1 MTTQFDISALGLTV
15 TEGGV
20 YSFTLTPKAALGSDT
35 VIRWEI
41 VPKGEL
47 PISSSDFSA
56 LSGVVNFASGAVD
69 AQTVTITPSDD
80 SVLEV
85 LKHFEIRVYEVV
97 GDRDDT
103 TTETDDILIGSQ
115 DVTLSDDETDDYGS
129 SRLSSTG
136 EANILTAANT
146 QDLTTSGGGGDDIYI
161 ITRFQHGDVSISDTF
176 GTNLVKFDAGVTITD
191 YSETSVSFFGNV
203 SILSVSLT
211 LSTGAEV
218 MIDAPLSFSF
228 QLGDGETL
236 SYADFKTAIG
246 ASGTN
251 ATSALAADYAVTTQ
265 TSVPDISGNTEDA
278 PTQRLVSTGEA
289 DVLGAGGDFSFTAS
303 GGGGDDTY
311 IITRFQH
318 GDVSISDTF
327 GTNLVKFDAGVTITD
342 YSETSV
348 SFFGNVSILS
358 VSLTLSTGAE
368 VMIDAPL
375 PFSFQLG
382 DGEVLSYADFKMVIG
397 ASGTAGSSALAA
409 DYTVTAPQVPTEEP
423 EANNAPTVAAAI
435 GSQTATED
443 TAFSLDISSV
453 FADVDAGDTLTYS
466 VSGASWLTLTGTTLS
481 GTPLQEHVGTHT
493 ITVTASDGNGGT
505 VTETFTL
512 TVENT
517 DDAPVFE
524 GEKAQ
529 TVTIGGI
536 KFTYLG
542 DTADFSIRFQYET
555 NTDAHEI
562 SIESGNLLKITT
574 SQRLHLN
581 LQQIVDLVNGDTAAV
596 VATGYANY
604 ADTRTEA
611 EKLLVH
617 AELVDPSTGS
627 NALNYDAFFG
637 TQWAQGAGLTHG
649 MSPSSEI
656 RTAITWDENR
666 DANDVVFTARATD
679 EDNVA
684 GQPATDIVTYELV
697 SGAGDNSY
705 FAIDA
710 NTGEVRFAATPDYET
725 KASYVVHVKATS
737 VTTLGEGGGGSL
749 QEATAQYTVNLNDNN
764 DAPTLANA
772 IDDQTVQEDRDFS
785 LDISGN
791 FSDPDSD
798 TLTYAATLADGS
810 ALPSWL
816 SFDENTGIFS
826 GRPAQS
832 DAGTLSVRVTATD
845 PSGEAVTDTFDIV
858 VENTDNNA
866 PVFETTGTE
875 NTITVAGIKFTYSG
889 DSPSFYV
896 EADQDI
902 DTTYIGILYREDQN
916 SLYLTVSR
924 TNFTLQTIVDM
935 VNGNLTHT
943 DFSGF
948 RSDQYGDD
956 RNNEQKALVTAE
968 LVDPTTG
975 DDALD
980 YDAFFGGTGSTKYHY
995 LSTPVTWNENSDA
1008 ADVVFT
1014 VSATDADNIAGQPA
1028 TDTITYELIDG
1039 HGDNAFFTIDETT
1052 GEVRFAA
1059 TPDYETQSSY
1069 EVRIKAVSTS
1079 TLGSGSTKETIIQYR
1094 VDLTDTNDAPEFATA
1109 PLEATV
1115 NVNGIIIR
1123 AKDINESLDI
1133 HFIPTATE
1141 EEPGVFLDTANNRLN
1156 VKAGSEAGTLNAL
1169 LDLINGDTD
1178 FTDKFEAFLAD
1189 GTDGTTSIN
1198 TSDAAWNGRTFSL
1211 TVIDGAA
1218 TPIPVQ
1224 AAEEV
1229 TLTEAMLGLS
1239 DVDSQDGSG
1248 NVIGTM
1254 TLTVS
1259 NVENGKFQLSGADA
1273 TQFTLA
1279 DVRAGNVKFVHDGS
1293 PHTDGARFT
1302 MVANDGQADSAAVI
1316 FTFAVAHANRAP
1328 TLELASA
1335 NHTHDTAVSENAD
1348 GTADTAAFGIVTF
1361 ADVDEDDTGTNL
1373 QFFIGTAAD
1382 TQTNALP
1389 HNGTEQT
1396 VQGVVESTDV
1406 PALDGT
1412 DLGDFL
1418 FTRTVGGEVS
1428 WSFTLEE
1435 ANARS
1440 LGSGQTATVSVWLRV
1455 SDGGLET
1462 VKKLSVTVTGN
1473 NDAPTETNHEDA
1485 SFGGTGVIFTADMLK
1500 WSDVDANDGASQI
1513 TYTLTAVPDSGKL
1526 QISGDG
1532 IDWYDM
1538 SVSETFSQNDVNNGY
1553 VRYVPDASTP
1563 ADTSFKYTVT
1573 DGKADASAE
1582 KTFTLTFDNEA
1593 PTVDI
1598 APSAFTHDLDVIEQG
1613 IGEVTETGFTI
1624 HGIKFTLKAGQTA
1637 VDFAFVQESTPNGPE
1652 LRFANGRNEL
1662 VFNKDLSRQEIA
1674 GIVSASTDS
1683 RYVTVLPHDVNLS
1696 EAISQA
1702 DLVATGTITP
1712 TTTTKTTQ
1720 ISDST
1725 ANGVITFADADE
1737 GDTGETLKFF
1747 VGISAGSQATE
1758 LAHGD
1763 VYVFVQGV
1771 VESSDVT
1778 ALNGANLGSFIL
1790 HRTGA
1795 GQVTWEFELNNDNAD
1810 VLTAGQTAT
1819 VSIWVRVSD
1828 GYADSEVKK
1837 LTITVTGTNDAPT
1850 IAGTDVTATVTEDY
1864 TSGGQIQLSF
1874 NDPDGAEADVVFR
1887 AKVAHGI
1894 TAAEAEAQVNTVAKV
1909 GTTDLVFV
1917 EDGSLTIIDIEG
1929 TYGTFRLDRTDSTG
1943 GFGWR
1948 YLPNTAAQ
1956 ALKAGETV
1964 YETLGVYGTDGAAN
1978 GEVKLLTVTI
1988 TGVNDAP
1995 TITGPTSIDYTEND
2009 TSLIAT
2015 FDISDPDGDELAYQF
2030 SGNPETFNFNRET
2043 GELRFI
2049 NPPDYESRESG
2060 MVTFG
2065 VRVTDSSGAAATH
2078 SLTINLQDVEE
2089 APAFVK
2095 VQEIN
2100 LHDLIIL
2107 TQKEVGHRATSVEF
2121 NISPSGAQV
2130 LYSGGDTI
2138 TIGTD
2143 ATLNTAQKLVD
2154 FLNSKWEI
2162 NLHFEIALADG
2173 ADGNTAIDL
2182 TSNEWDGRVFEA
2194 EDSDTDATIP
2204 DTEFDED
2211 VNNVLALAKYFTDSD
2226 GDTLSYTATLA
2237 DGTALPS
2244 WLTLNAVTGYF
2255 SGTPL
2260 QADVGTLDITVTATD
2275 PSGLSV
2281 SDTFT
2286 LTIKDVNDAPVITPI
2301 DTTTS
2306 SVNING
2312 LILTAKFPT
2321 NAPDI
2326 EFRFSANNPST
2337 GREGNKVL
2345 IYGDASIN
2353 TLQKM
2358 HDLLI
2363 GAQGIQEHYT
2373 ITFASGV
2380 DGTTAIDPS
2389 DTSKWAGNTFSPVYP
2404 DDHVLSTPET
2414 TTSQVSVTVRQ
2425 VSINGVIFRAKDTSD
2440 TTSLNFNAASSPGD
2454 TNVSYLSHANRLV
2467 IEANSDDI
2475 TTLQKLIDW
2484 LKTYTVFTSRFD
2496 VFLADG
2502 VAGSTAV
2509 AMGGSAWQGL
2519 IFTTS
2524 TLETTEM
2531 REVETPVKATAPL
2544 LSAEGDPVREVNIN
2558 GIIFRAKDDSDETDI
2573 FFSRHVPG
2581 SGVESA
2587 YHASGILTIHADPSD
2602 VNTLQKLINFVNGYT
2617 DVTSR
2622 FDVSLADGVDG
2633 DTAID
2638 LTDSSWNRQTF
2649 NTALKTSIV
2658 PVPITEGGTITITE
2672 EMLGITDEDP
2682 DDNPG
2687 GVLDGTM
2694 LISVHE
2700 TQNGAFYI
2708 NGIRIDLF
2716 TVQQV
2721 RDGLVTFVHD
2731 GGERHEVE
2739 NGLKSTTL
2747 RPTFFK
2753 ISVSDGRATSDP
2765 VTFELDVT
2773 PVDDPITL
2781 ADAYEVNINGL
2792 VIRHKLGMSAEI
2804 LFQGVNTEPYIDR
2817 GFGVSIVEGININT
2831 RSASPEFSTLNN
2843 FIKWLNNNS
2852 DFNEYYEASLGDGAD
2867 GEAAIDVSD
2876 GTWSGRHQLTKVAN
2890 DFNVPDQTA
2899 LEDAAFTLDISGYFT
2914 DPDAFAITYTA
2925 TLKNGDALPDWLSF
2939 NSATGVFTGTPT
2951 QADVKRLAIKLT
2963 ATSSDGTSIIEN
2975 FAIDVQNVDD
2985 NAPVITG
2992 ASETTKHSFIVSGV
3006 EFTYIGEPPAGF
3018 FVSVLQASSSTYTIS
3033 ETTKNGNSG
3042 LFINVDYLTRQQ
3054 IVDMIN
3060 QDITAIGSYTISDS
3074 RTSPLITASL
3084 VGDDGDADFNISTDP
3099 TNVFGG
3105 SKDYSLTDFT
3115 YTAVSPEITISETTA
3130 PSTAVFTAQA
3140 TDADNLAG
3148 QTPTDIITYELVAGA
3163 GDNSYFRID
3172 AETGAVHFIDP
3183 PDFDTQAR
3191 YEVHVKAISTSSLGA
3206 GSVQEAT
3213 AIYIVNLT
3221 DAAVDNQ
3228 TVQEDTAFSFTVP
3241 ADAFDSD
3248 NPIES
3253 YTATLADGTALP
3265 KWLKFDTDTAT
3276 FFGTPPQSAVGDL
3289 KIAVSGATA
3298 SGATVLEEFILSV
3311 ENIDDNAPVFDSIGL
3326 RPAYEIT
3333 IQGIKFTYTAEDA
3346 PDDFSLFFSY
3356 TKTSVEHYIDFRSS
3370 PSEFYYIGTSHDG
3383 LTLQDIVDLVNDN
3396 PAAAS
3401 FGGYQDRL
3409 TDEEKS
3415 YIRAELVDS
3424 NSGSTALDY
3433 AIWFGS
3439 TQVGSRK
3446 HHYMELGT
3454 GPDVV
3459 PAYETD
3465 LDENTDASEI
3475 VFTASA
3481 TDADNIDG
3489 QTPTDTIHYE
3499 LVSGAGDNAYFTID
3513 AATGAVRFA
3522 ATPNYETKAS
3532 YAVHVKA
3539 ISTSTLGDGSTQETT
3554 NQYTVNLNDVNDAP
3568 EIRPYVPTTQT
3579 IDLNGLITLTA
3590 KTNNPPDVLFHVAPS
3605 NHDVLLDSFATGG
3618 PALTVRPGS
3627 NEVTTVGDFFEYLQA
3642 ESFVTDHYDIAIAD
3656 GVLAT
3661 TEIDLSDRTKWHTQQ
3676 FSPVDTGYHPLHEP
3690 TDGAWKVN
3698 VNGIIFEAIDRFET
3712 AEIFFTYIP
3721 AGRVAYI
3728 EYFSNVDQIRV
3739 RGLVDTHNTLQKLV
3753 DFINTQPDATDRF
3766 KIYLADGV
3774 DGDTT
3779 IDLQDSD
3786 VWELRTFHL
3795 PTISEPVDALGEGE
3809 ALTITEDMLALSDVD
3824 AGDQDANGNLLG
3836 TMILKVSDVINGV
3849 FQLSG
3854 SDVTQF
3860 TLADVRAG
3868 NVKFVHDGSDSTADD
3883 AEQTR
3888 FTLVANDGD
3897 VDSAPITF
3905 AVDIFPPRKIAI
3917 HGLVFTT
3924 TSKDVVDIEIGTS
3937 GSTTDVSY
3945 DSDTGRLTINFYK
3958 QSTTGLGA
3966 TLDNIVIFLSR
3977 DNIFTADFIA
3987 QGFTVA
3993 VADGVDGSTVKW
4005 NFGDD
4010 DADDDTIEVTK
4021 GEVYAIA
4028 PAGNRAPYLNSR
4040 LSGYTQDFNVREEGT
4055 DVGARDTS
4063 ATGFISFFDPDGD
4076 AGESL
4081 KIYIGQSADNQD
4093 TLVTDNSIVRIKAHI
4108 TVSDVPS
4115 LVGVELDNIIFVQ
4128 TDNVLSW
4135 TFNMVG
4141 SPGKIVDVLG
4151 DGQTAQIDFW
4161 VRVSD
4166 GYADS
4171 AVEKYTITIQGSND
4185 APTEAANTGTIYED
4199 KDTPIILTTEMLQW
4213 TDADDNDGPS
4223 EVEYR
4228 LTELNSGKL
4237 EFNHAT
4243 LGWITLLAGQRISQE
4258 DIDAGNVRYVP
4269 NATTPATAIFK
4280 FTVTDGDYTSSEQ
4293 SFRFRFYDPD
4303 ANDAPEEVHNNGASY
4318 TSDVENFVLT
4328 TAMLQ
4333 WDDFDTDDGAG
4344 EITYTLTGVPAS
4356 GKMQIS
4362 ADGTTWYDMGNGET
4376 FTQAQIDAGQIRY
4389 VADTTTPASASFTFT
4404 VSDGEATASAAQT
4417 FTITLENTPPAEK
4430 TNNGATYMATDAN
4443 IVLTTAML
4451 EWTDIDAGDTVW
4463 DIVYRLVSVPSSGT
4477 LQKHVSGVWVN
4488 LSVGGIFAQ
4497 GQIDA
4502 GHVRYVPDSSTPA
4515 DASFTFTVED
4525 GEETSAVQTFEV
4537 SLVTANTPTVDT
4549 RIPDY
4554 TIDENA
4560 PWEISLGSYFSDP
4573 DGDTLTYTIT
4583 LADGSPLPS
4592 WIAYTSSINT
4602 LSGSPTQAD
4611 VGTISVRVTASD
4623 GTESISDVFKIT
4635 VNNVDD
4641 NFPIFTHIEGTDE
4654 SITIQGIKF
4663 IYGEGHSDFGLR
4675 LNYAS
4680 SVKHVIDYGDGG
4692 RMDVT
4697 TSHTGLTRQD
4707 IVDLVNGNTAAA
4719 AFAGYLDGRSDEEKG
4734 WLRAELVDPTTG
4746 GTAIDY
4752 ADFFGGTTAPF
4763 HKTYTLRIPYSWDE
4777 NRPASDV
4784 VLTVEATD
4792 ADNIAGQTP
4801 TDIIT
4806 YELVE
4811 AASWHDNDYFTIDET
4826 TGEVRFAVTPDF
4838 ETKSSYI
4845 VSIRA
4850 TSTSTL
4856 GEGSVKTNHRSY
4868 KITLNDTNDAPEEAH
4883 NIGGTY
4889 DKDADSLVLT
4899 KAMLEWTDI
4908 DANHGAG
4915 DVTYRMTQGPDSG
4928 KLQLNQ
4934 NGAWVDLS
4942 TPANANR
4949 REQTL
4954 EDFTGYEDAYANGT
4968 DASDGLFHFKGTFT
4982 LSGNTWSASDVTVYN
4997 EATGETHYRATD
5009 SGVTTLTA
5017 GTTQLVFYL
5026 NSSGVWDISPV
5037 PPSVPPQV
5045 FTKYF
5050 VLATVNA
5057 AGDGWD
5063 FGGTSRTATDI
5074 IFNSFS
5080 STSLP
5085 TSFTQTDI
5093 ENGNVRYVPDGT
5105 ERASTNFKFTVDDGE
5120 SERSAEQTFEITY
5133 TPPTREVTIHGIL
5146 FKTTNEDVETI
5157 VFGASLTSGIAANYS
5172 ATTKVLTV
5180 FAPAPN
5186 QTLADII
5193 AIFNATNNRSGDS
5206 ISFTAELAE
5215 GADGTHTFNRGADD
5229 NDPTTIEYTFGESFT
5244 VPDFVDTNTAPTQ
5257 TSNTGATYNSGD
5269 ANLVLTTAM
5278 LQWTDADEDDGAAQ
5292 VTYTLTGVPASG
5304 LLQFNNP
5311 DVGGDW
5317 VNLSVGNTFTQ
5328 ADIDGGNLRYV
5339 PHSTT
5344 PAAASFSF
5352 TVSDGE
5358 ADASAVQTFAIAINQ
5373 PPVELHNKGMSYL
5386 ASAESAYITGFLLQW
5401 EDSDADDTAAQL
5413 VYELTAAPAS
5423 GQLNLW
5429 LEVDQI
5435 WVNLSLG
5442 SKFTQEDID
5451 NNYVRYVPDSTT
5463 PADAT
5468 FKFTVSD
5475 GDYTSAEQTFE
5486 IELNQPP
5493 SEVLNTG
5500 ASYEADD
5507 TSLTITSDML
5517 QWSDPNDDAHSIT
5530 YRLTSLPSSGTLQVD
5545 QGGGIV
5551 FNLVLHQGGTNSFTQ
5566 ADIDAGHLRY
5576 VPDANTPATV
5586 SFKFTVDDGRDA
5598 HKSTEQTF
5606 TITLN
5611 EATEETTVGDAEARE
5626 VNIHGLIFKT
5636 TSDDAISIILT
5647 STSDSGYA
5655 GYSGTNTLTVSIP
5668 TVNSIS
5674 DYTLSGLVTFLTT
5687 SFNAQSALR
5696 DDGWTVE
5703 LADDADGTHKLNFG
5717 ADDSSDSTIEVTK
5730 GTTYTIPAAPA
5741 EEEET
5746 REVNVHGLLFKT
5758 TNDDAVDVRLSTA
5771 SETPTYASYDSGT
5784 GRLTIFINAPKNL
5797 AEYVTILNGLSAL
5810 SDNGWSVE
5818 VAADSNGTD
5827 SFNFNSGSVHALPAV
5842 EVPNTAPTLDIAPSG
5857 HTHDTDVTESGAG
5870 ETVTTITHHG
5880 IIFTLK
5886 EGKTAL
5892 NISVSHTS
5900 DTGLSV
5906 DGGNNKLFFDLSPTR
5921 QAIVDLFNT
5930 DSDSHYTAA
5939 LADGVDGSQTINRG
5953 NWYNDLVLT
5962 PTTSTTGAGD
5972 DSAGGVMTLGD
5983 ADADDTASS
5992 LELFVGTSADSQTN
6006 SIAHGGIQTIQGV
6019 VESSDVPSLNGANLG
6034 SFTVERS
6041 ASDAARVDWSFTL
6054 SDSAA
6059 ASLGEGQTA
6068 TASVWLRVYDGEDS
6082 SEVKKLSVTITGT
6095 NDAPTVSQTAVTIEV
6110 ARGATLSM
6118 ADLADDIGWS
6128 DPDADDSVFSYFKL
6142 DFTDTIVGGRFYVDN
6157 EQKTATEL
6165 EALTSGNLEFR
6176 AGNKAAS
6183 AFSFTLQVGD
6193 GGADG
6198 TDATDLLD
6206 AITVTIDVL

>member
-56 LSGVVNFASGAVD
+56 LSGVVNFASGDTD
-69 AQTVTITPSDD
+69 AQTVTLTPSDD

-85 LKHFEIRVYEVV
+85 LKHFELRVYEVV
-97 GDRDDT
+97 GARDDT
-103 TTETDDILIGSQ
+103 SSETDDILIGSQ
-115 DVTLSDDETDDYGS
+115 DVTLSDDETDDYGGS
-129 SRLSSTG
+129 LLVSTT
-136 EANILTAANT
+136 EANILTAGNT
-146 QDLTTSGGGGDDIYI
+146 QDLNLIGAGGDDNYV
-161 ITRFQHGDVSISDTF
+161 ITRFQHGDIDISDAL
-176 GTNLVKFDAGVTITD
+176 GANLIKFDAGVTITG
-191 YSETSVSFFGNV
+191 YSESSSLVFGFLTV
-203 SILSVSLT
+203 IESVSLT
-211 LSTGAEV
+211 LSTGAV
-218 MIDAPLSFSF
+218 VRITSPAGKFSY
-228 QLGDGETL
+228 QLGDGEAL

-251 ATSALAADYAVTTQ
+251 ETSALATDYTITTA
-265 TSVPDISGNTEDA
+265 TAVPDISGNTGSV
-278 PTQRLVSTGEA
+278 PTETLVTTIHS
-289 DVLGAGGDFSFTAS
+289 DVIGMGGDVDFSAIGAGGD
-303 GGGGDDTY
+303 DVY
-311 IITRFQH
+311 VITRFQH
-318 GDVSISDTF
+318 GDIDISDALGANLIKFDVGVSIT
-327 GTNLVKFDAGVTITD
+327 G
-342 YSETSV
+342 YSESSSLV
-348 SFFGNVSILS
+348 FGFLTVIES
-358 VSLTLSTGAE
+358 VSLTLSTGA
-368 VMIDAPL
+368 VVSITSPGGK
-375 PFSFQLG
+375 FSYQLG
-382 DGEVLSYADFKMVIG
+382 DGETLDYDAFKTAIG
-397 ASGTAGSSALAA
+397 ASGTNADSALAA

-423 EANNAPTVAAAI
+423 EANNAPTVATEI
-435 GSQTATED
+435 PDQTATED

-453 FADVDAGDTLTYS
+453 FADADGDTLTYS
-466 VSGASWLTLTGTTLS
+466 ISGNPSWLTLTGTTLS

-611 EKLLVH
+611 EKLLVR

-627 NALNYDAFFG
+627 NGLNYDAFFG

-649 MSPSSEI
+649 MSPGSEI
-656 RTAITWDENR
+656 HTAITWDENA
-666 DANDVVFTARATD
+666 DANGVVFTAQATD
-679 EDNVA
+679 EDNIP
-684 GQPATDIVTYELV
+684 GQTATDIITYELV
-697 SGAGDNSY
+697 SGAGDNS
-705 FAIDA
+705 FFSIDSA
-710 NTGEVRFAATPDYET
+710 TGAVRFLASPDYE
-725 KASYVVHVKATS
+725 AQANYIVHIKATS
-737 VTTLGEGGGGSL
+737 TNASSGNTTET
-749 QEATAQYTVNLNDNN
+749 TAQYRVNLNNLN
-764 DAPTLANA
+764 DAPALAEA
-772 IDDQTVQEDRDFS
+772 LADQTAAEDRDFNFDVS
-785 LDISGN
+785 AA
-791 FSDPDSD
+791 FSDPDGD
-798 TLTYAATLADGS
+798 TLTYTATLADGS
-810 ALPSWL
+810 ALPDWL

-866 PVFETTGTE
+866 PVFEATGTE

-1008 ADVVFT
+1008 ANVVFT

-1052 GEVRFAA
+1052 GAVRFAA

-1079 TLGSGSTKETIIQYR
+1079 TLGDGSTKETTIQYR

-1123 AKDINESLDI
+1123 AKDINETLDI

-1141 EEPGVFLDTANNRLN
+1141 EEPGVFLDSTNNRLN
-1156 VKAGSEAGTLNAL
+1156 VKAGSEVGTLNAL
-1169 LDLINGDTD
+1169 LDLMNGDTD
-1178 FTDKFEAFLAD
+1178 FTDKFEALLAN

-1198 TSDAAWNGRTFSL
+1198 TSDAAWNTRTFSL

-1229 TLTEAMLGLS
+1229 VLTEAMLGLS

-1302 MVANDGQADSAAVI
+1302 MVANDGQTNSAAVI
-1316 FTFAVAHANRAP
+1316 FTFTVAHANRAP
-1328 TLELASA
+1328 TLDINPTGRTQDL
-1335 NHTHDTAVSENAD
+1335 AVSEHAD
-1348 GTADTAAFGIVTF
+1348 GLADQNAFGIITF
-1361 ADVDEDDTGTNL
+1361 ADVDDDDTGTNL
-1373 QFFIGTAAD
+1373 QFFIGTDAD

-1389 HNGTEQT
+1389 HNGASQT
-1396 VQGVVESTDV
+1396 IQGVVESTDA
-1406 PALDGT
+1406 PALEGV
-1412 DLGDFL
+1412 DLGDFV
-1418 FTRTVGGEVS
+1418 FTRTVDGEVS

-1435 ANARS
+1435 SLARS
-1440 LGSGQTATVSVWLRV
+1440 LGSGQTATVSAWVRV
-1455 SDGGLET
+1455 SDGGLDAVE
-1462 VKKLSVTVTGN
+1462 KLSVTVSGN
-1473 NDAPTETNHEDA
+1473 NDAPTQTNNTGA
-1485 SFGGTGVIFTADMLK
+1485 SFGGTGVVLSSTLLQ
-1500 WSDVDANDGASQI
+1500 WSDVDANDVPSQI
-1513 TYTLTAVPDSGKL
+1513 TYTLTGVPASGKM
-1526 QISGDG
+1526 QISADG
-1532 IDWYDM
+1532 TTWYDM
-1538 SVSETFSQNDVNNGY
+1538 SVNETFTQADINNGY
-1553 VRYVPDASTP
+1553 IRYVPDASTP

-1582 KTFTLTFDNEA
+1582 KTFTLTFDNVA

-1598 APSAFTHDLDVIEQG
+1598 APSGIDQDTQITESG
-1613 IGEVTETGFTI
+1613 IGEITTTGFTV
-1624 HGIKFTLKAGQTA
+1624 HGIEFTLKEGQTA

-1662 VFNKDLSRQEIA
+1662 VFNKDLSRQEIVA
-1674 GIVSASTDS
+1674 TVSTSPDS
-1683 RYVTVLPHDVNLS
+1683 RYVTFLPHDVNLT

-1712 TTTTKTTQ
+1712 TTTTKTGR
-1720 ISDST
+1720 IGDALAS
-1725 ANGVITFADADE
+1725 GFITFADADAN
-1737 GDTGETLKFF
+1737 DTGETLKFF
-1747 VGISAGSQATE
+1747 VGTSAGSQATE

-1795 GQVTWEFELNNDNAD
+1795 GQVTWEFELNNENAD

-1837 LTITVTGTNDAPT
+1837 LTVTVTGTNDAPT
-1850 IAGTDVTATVTEDY
+1850 ITSTDVAITVTEDDVVA
-1864 TSGGQIQLSF
+1864 TPHRLNF
-1874 NDPDGAEADVVFR
+1874 DDPDGANADVTFR
-1887 AKVAHGI
+1887 AKIAHGT
-1894 TAAEAEAQVNTVAKV
+1894 TAAEASAQVDSAAEI
-1909 GTTDLVFV
+1909 GSTDLAFIQ
-1917 EDGSLTIIDIEG
+1917 DGALNYIDIVG
-1929 TYGTFRLDRTDSTG
+1929 TYGTFGLDRADSTG
-1943 GFGWR
+1943 VLTWR
-1948 YLPNTAAQ
+1948 YTPGAGAQ
-1956 ALKAGETV
+1956 VLKAGETV
-1964 YETLGVYGTDGAAN
+1964 YESIGIYGTDGTAD
-1978 GEVKLLTVTI
+1978 GEIIVITVTI

-1995 TITGPTSIDYTEND
+1995 TVTGPTSVDYTEN
-2009 TSLIAT
+2009 TTGVVAT
-2015 FDISDPDGDELAYQF
+2015 INVNDPDGDALTYSF
-2030 SGNPETFNFNRET
+2030 SGEHHLFDFDETT
-2043 GELRFI
+2043 GELRFK
-2049 NPPDYESRESG
+2049 NPPDYEAYTNGR
-2060 MVTFG
+2060 VTFG
-2065 VRVTDSSGAAATH
+2065 LRAEDTSGASTTY

-2089 APAFVK
+2089 APTLVK

-2100 LHDLIIL
+2100 LNDLIIL
-2107 TQKEVGHRATSVEF
+2107 TEKEVGSSVTKVEF
-2121 NISPSGAQV
+2121 LETPAGASDTV
-2130 LYSGGDTI
+2130 TYLGGDTI
-2138 TIGTD
+2138 NVHIGSSI
-2143 ATLNTAQKLVD
+2143 NTAQKLID
-2154 FLNSKWEI
+2154 FFLADRDITERYD
-2162 NLHFEIALADG
+2162 IALADG
-2173 ADGNTAIDL
+2173 VSGDAVVNIADAKWGGEFFTE
-2182 TSNEWDGRVFEA
+2182 T
-2194 EDSDTDATIP
+2194 DSDTDAEIAARTIQ
-2204 DTEFDED
+2204 EDESFIYT
-2211 VNNVLALAKYFTDSD
+2211 VAKFFTDSD

-3627 NEVTTVGDFFEYLQA
+3627 NEVTTVGDFFGYLQA
-3642 ESFVTDHYDIAIAD
+3642 ESFVTDNYDIAIAD

-3690 TDGAWKVN
+3690 TDGARKVN
-3698 VNGIIFEAIDRFET
+3698 INGIIFEAIDEFET
-3712 AEIFFTYIP
+3712 ADIFFTYIP
-3721 AGRVAYI
+3721 SGRTARVTYS
-3728 EYFSNVDQIRV
+3728 SNFNNIQV
-3739 RGLVDTHNTLQKLV
+3739 RGDIHTHNTLQKLV
-3753 DFINTQPDATDRF
+3753 DFINTQSDATSRF

-3774 DGDTT
+3774 DGATV
-3779 IDLQDSD
+3779 IDLQDTD
-3786 VWELRTFHL
+3786 VWELRLFSL
-3795 PTISEPVDALGEGE
+3795 PAGSEPVDALGEGE
-3809 ALTITEDMLALSDVD
+3809 ALTITETMLALSDVD

-3836 TMILKVSDVINGV
+3836 TMILKVSNVKNGV

-3854 SDVTQF
+3854 VDVTQF

-3993 VADGVDGSTVKW
+3993 VADGVDGDTQW

-4213 TDADDNDGPS
+4213 TDVDDNDGPS

-4243 LGWITLLAGQRISQE
+4243 LGWITLRAGQRISQE

-4280 FTVTDGDYTSSEQ
+4280 FTVTDGDYTSGEQ

-4318 TSDVENFVLT
+4318 TSDMENFVLT

-4344 EITYTLTGVPAS
+4344 EITYTLTGVPSS

-4362 ADGTTWYDMGNGET
+4362 ADGTTWYDMSVNET
-4376 FTQAQIDAGQIRY
+4376 FTQADIDNGNIRY

-4417 FTITLENTPPAEK
+4417 FTITLENTAPTEK

-4443 IVLTTAML
+4443 IVLTKAML
-4451 EWTDIDAGDTVW
+4451 EWTDIDAGDTTGE
-4463 DIVYRLVSVPSSGT
+4463 IIYRLVSVPSSGK
-4477 LQKHVSGVWVN
+4477 LELNSVN
-4488 LSVGGIFAQ
+4488 LGGWHGLSAGNNFTQAD
-4497 GQIDA
+4497 IDN
-4502 GHVRYVPDSSTPA
+4502 GNVRYVADSSTPA
-4515 DASFTFTVED
+4515 SASFTFTVDD
-4525 GEETSAVQTFEV
+4525 GESARSPVQTFEIT
-4537 SLVTANTPTVDT
+4537 LTTANTPTVST
-4549 RIPDY
+4549 RIPDQ
-4554 TIDENA
+4554 TVNEDA
-4560 PWEISLGSYFSDP
+4560 GWEISLGSYFSDP
-4573 DGDTLTYTIT
+4573 DGDSLTYTIT
-4583 LADGSPLPS
+4583 LADGSPAPS
-4592 WIAYTSSINT
+4592 WIFYSSDVKTI
-4602 LSGSPTQAD
+4602 GGIPRAAD
-4611 VGTISVRVTASD
+4611 IGTISLRVTASD
-4623 GTESISDVFKIT
+4623 GTESISDVFKLT
-4635 VNNVDD
+4635 VNNID
-4641 NFPIFTHIEGTDE
+4641 NNVPIFSQIEGVEE

-4663 IYGEGHSDFGLR
+4663 IYGEGHNDFSLR

-4752 ADFFGGTTAPF
+4752 ADFFGGTVAPF
-4763 HKTYTLRIPYSWDE
+4763 HKTYALRIPYSWDE

-4784 VLTVEATD
+4784 VLTVQATD
-4792 ADNIAGQTP
+4792 ADNIAGETP
-4801 TDIIT
+4801 TETIT
-4806 YELVE
+4806 YSLTS
-4811 AASWHDNDYFTIDET
+4811 AGSWHDNDYFTIDET
-4826 TGEVRFAVTPDF
+4826 TGEVRFAQTPDF

-4856 GEGSVKTNHRSY
+4856 GEGSVRTNHRAY
-4868 KITLNDTNDAPEEAH
+4868 EITINDTNDAPEEAH
-4883 NIGGTY
+4883 NIGGSY
-4889 DKDADSLVLT
+4889 GKSASSLVLT
-4899 KAMLEWTDI
+4899 KTMLEWTDI

-5133 TPPTREVTIHGIL
+5133 TPPTREVTIHGML
-5146 FKTTNEDVETI
+5146 FKTTNEDIESIT
-5157 VFGASLTSGIAANYS
+5157 FGVSLTSGVISRYS
-5172 ATTKVLTV
+5172 TTTKVLEIGGPSTG
-5180 FAPAPN
+5180 
-5186 QTLADII
+5186 QKLEDII
-5193 AIFNATNNRSGDS
+5193 KFLNATDNRAGDS
-5206 ISFTAELAE
+5206 ISFTVELAE

-5278 LQWTDADEDDGAAQ
+5278 LQWTDADDDDGAAE
-5292 VTYTLTGVPASG
+5292 VTYTLTAVPASG
-5304 LLQFNNP
+5304 KMQISA
-5311 DVGGDW
+5311 DGTTWYDMS
-5317 VNLSVGNTFTQ
+5317 VNETFTQ
-5328 ADIDGGNLRYV
+5328 ADIDAGRIRYA
-5339 PHSTT
+5339 PDSST

-5373 PPVELHNKGMSYL
+5373 PPTETANTGANYTDDADSVV
-5386 ASAESAYITGFLLQW
+5386 ITTALLQW
-5401 EDSDADDTAAQL
+5401 EDSDGTSSEIT
-5413 VYELTAAPAS
+5413 YTLTAAPVS
-5423 GQLNLW
+5423 GKM
-5429 LEVDQI
+5429 QI
-5435 WVNLSLG
+5435 SGDGTQWYDMSVNET
-5442 SKFTQEDID
+5442 FTQADID
-5451 NNYVRYVPDSTT
+5451 NGYVRYVPDSTT

-5475 GDYTSAEQTFE
+5475 GDYTSAEQTFALTVE
-5486 IELNQPP
+5486 EAVTDEHAPVFENVETTHSVTIQGIKFTFTGDTYPAAGFYIAIAETSQFYLSHTTHEGQTGLSIWLPDSTETATRQQVIDLVN
-5493 SEVLNTG
+5493 EVLTSSDLIGSHTIHQNRPAGVRYITASLAETGTGDQSFTSDGTLVRHQLVSSAPTISWDENTDASEIVFTATATDADNIAG
-5500 ASYEADD
+5500 QTPTETITYELVSGMGDNSYFTIDAATGAVRFAASPDYETKASYEVHVKAIS
-5507 TSLTITSDML
+5507 TS
-5517 QWSDPNDDAHSIT
+5517 
-5530 YRLTSLPSSGTLQVD
+5530 TLGDGSTKETTQQYTV
-5545 QGGGIV
+5545 
-5551 FNLVLHQGGTNSFTQ
+5551 NLN
-5566 ADIDAGHLRY
+5566 DIDE
-5576 VPDANTPATV
+5576 
-5586 SFKFTVDDGRDA
+5586 
-5598 HKSTEQTF
+5598 TE
-5606 TITLN
+5606 
-5611 EATEETTVGDAEARE
+5611 AE
-5626 VNIHGLIFKT
+5626 
-5636 TSDDAISIILT
+5636 D
-5647 STSDSGYA
+5647 
-5655 GYSGTNTLTVSIP
+5655 
-5668 TVNSIS
+5668 
-5674 DYTLSGLVTFLTT
+5674 
-5687 SFNAQSALR
+5687 
-5696 DDGWTVE
+5696 
-5703 LADDADGTHKLNFG
+5703 
-5717 ADDSSDSTIEVTK
+5717 
-5730 GTTYTIPAAPA
+5730 
-5741 EEEET
+5741 T

-5758 TNDDAVDVRLSTA
+5758 TNEDAVDVRLSTA

-5827 SFNFNSGSVHALPAV
+5827 SFNFNSGSVHTLPAV
-5842 EVPNTAPTLDIAPSG
+5842 PEAPNTAPTLELAPSG

-5921 QAIVDLFNT
+5921 QAIVDIFNT

-5953 NWYNDLVLT
+5953 NWYNGLVLT
-5962 PTTSTTGAGD
+5962 PTTTTTGGVGD
-5972 DSAGGVMTLGD
+5972 TSASGVMVIGD
-5983 ADADDTASS
+5983 ADTGDATAD
-5992 LELFVGTSADSQTN
+5992 LELFVGTSAGSQTSAVAN
-6006 SIAHGGIQTIQGV
+6006 GGTATIQGV
-6019 VESSDVPSLNGANLG
+6019 VESSDVSSLNGANLG
-6034 SFTVERS
+6034 SFTIGRDG
-6041 ASDAARVDWSFTL
+6041 SDASQVSWSFAL
-6054 SDSAA
+6054 DDDAA

-6068 TASVWLRVYDGEDS
+6068 TASIWVRVYDGEDS
-6082 SEVKKLSVTITGT
+6082 SEVKKLSVTITGAH
-6095 NDAPTVSQTAVTIEV
+6095 DAPSVTQTAVTIEV
-6110 ARGATLSM
+6110 ARGATLKLT
-6118 ADLADDIGWS
+6118 DLADDIGWS
-6128 DPDADDSVFSYFKL
+6128 DPDADDSLFSYFKIDFGGSAITGGGFYL
-6142 DFTDTIVGGRFYVDN
+6142 DGTQQN
-6157 EQKTATEL
+6157 TAEL
-6165 EALTSGNLEFR
+6165 EALTSGDVEFR
-6176 AGNKAAS
+6176 AGNKNGAP
-6183 AFSFTLQVGD
+6183 FTFTLQVGD
-6193 GGADG
+6193 GGESG